1 MDQNIG
7 SHKKKELI
15 SKQMKL
21 LITAASIAG
30 ALGLGGIFSKT
41 DAQNTSLQA
50 TDAALPTLATL
61 VSVDTSSI
69 STGNSAYVD
78 NVSSSLPVV
87 TLAPT
92 TSVSAAPVVST
103 QAPAP
108 VTHTRS
114 SR

>member
-1 MDQNIG
+1 MDQNTG
-7 SHKKKELI
+7 NHKKKEFI

-21 LITAASIAG
+21 IITAASVAG

-41 DAQNTSLQA
+41 DAQNTNLQA

-61 VSVDTSSI
+61 VSVDTGSL
-69 STGNSAYVD
+69 STGNSAVAD
-78 NVSSSLPVV
+78 AVSSSLPVV
-87 TLAPT
+87 AVPT
-92 TSVSAAPVVST
+92 ASVSAAPVVSI

-108 VTHTRS
+108 VTNTKS

>member
-1 MDQNIG
+1 MDQNTG
-7 SHKKKELI
+7 SHKKKEFI

-21 LITAASIAG
+21 LITAASVAG

-41 DAQNTSLQA
+41 DAQNTNLQA

-61 VSVDTSSI
+61 VSVDTSSV
-69 STGNSAYVD
+69 STGNSAVTD
-78 NVSSSLPVV
+78 TVSSSLPVV
-87 TLAPT
+87 AVPT

-108 VTHTRS
+108 ITITKS